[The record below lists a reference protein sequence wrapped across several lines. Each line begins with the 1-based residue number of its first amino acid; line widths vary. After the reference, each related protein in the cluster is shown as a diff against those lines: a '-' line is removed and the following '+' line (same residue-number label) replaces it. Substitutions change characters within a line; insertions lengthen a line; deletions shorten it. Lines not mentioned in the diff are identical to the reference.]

1 MLKFSI
7 FLMKRLLILVSLI
20 FISFLATAQTNQN
33 IDNITNIAQNIS
45 TASFKTATNQALNKE
60 IALPGWADIIA
71 RVLFGVEDKITFSNF
86 IILVAVW
93 LMLFLMIFNIIKLM
107 PFFKGDTVK
116 LIASICITLIIAIS
130 KVMITL
136 SEQLLSFVSSFKFF
150 KDWSAGALFFSIV
163 LVVVVFFFLIKV
175 LNKIGDKMEVG
186 AAESAGDEAGAGLGI
201 MKVISRV
208 FSKQSK

>member
-7 FLMKRLLILVSLI
+7 FLMKRLLIIVLLI
-20 FISFLATAQTNQN
+20 FISFLATAQTKQN

-136 SEQLLSFVSSFKFF
+136 SEQLLSFVS
-150 KDWSAGALFFSIV
+150 
-163 LVVVVFFFLIKV
+163 
-175 LNKIGDKMEVG
+175 
-186 AAESAGDEAGAGLGI
+186 
-201 MKVISRV
+201 
-208 FSKQSK
+208 

>member
-7 FLMKRLLILVSLI
+7 FFMKGSLFIVLLVAL
-20 FISFLATAQTNQN
+20 SFLAAAQTNQN
-33 IDNITNIAQNIS
+33 INNITNIAQNIS

-60 IALPGWADIIA
+60 IALPDWADIIA
-71 RVLFGVEDKITFSNF
+71 RVLFGVENKITLSNF
-86 IILVAVW
+86 IILAAIW

-107 PFFKGDTVK
+107 PFFKGNAAK

-136 SEQLLSFVSSFKFF
+136 SGQLLSFVSSFKFF

-163 LVVVVFFFLIKV
+163 LVVVVFFFLIKI
-175 LNKIGDKMEVG
+175 LSKIGDKVELG
-186 AAESAGDEAGAGLGI
+186 ADVTAGNEAGTGLG
-201 MKVISRV
+201 MLRVISRV
-208 FSKQSK
+208 FRK